1 MKALFI
7 IAPKDFRDEE
17 LLEPK
22 ELLDES
28 NVQTVIASKGVEAA
42 TGSLGAMV
50 EVDID
55 YKDANPE
62 DYDAIVFV
70 GGSGSKIYFEDET
83 AFNLARKAKVLAAI
97 CIAPSILANAG
108 LLKGKKATAFKSE
121 QHNLEQQGTEFTGE
135 PVTVFE
141 NIVTASGPAAA
152 REFGEA
158 ILKLLSSQG

>member
-1 MKALFI
+1 MKVLFV

-28 NVQTVIASKGVEAA
+28 NVETTIASKGVEAA
-42 TGSLGAMV
+42 TGMLGAMV
-50 EVDID
+50 PVDID

-70 GGSGSKIYFEDET
+70 GGTGAKIYFEDPIAHE
-83 AFNLARKAKVLAAI
+83 LARKAKIKAAI

-108 LLKGKKATAFKSE
+108 LLKGKKATAYNSE
-121 QHNLEQQGTEFTGE
+121 QHNLEQQGVEFTGE
-135 PVTVFE
+135 LVTVDN

-158 ILKLLSSQG
+158 ILKLLSS